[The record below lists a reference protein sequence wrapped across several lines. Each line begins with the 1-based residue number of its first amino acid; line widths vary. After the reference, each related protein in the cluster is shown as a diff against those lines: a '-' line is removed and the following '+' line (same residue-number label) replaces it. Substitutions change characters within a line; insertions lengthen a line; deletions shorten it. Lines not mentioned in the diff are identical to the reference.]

1 MVQATEQPKT
11 AEDLLIGILS
21 VLAKDGQTTI
31 RINDRSFHAAFGEAL
46 AIFRDSGGELGEL
59 AKTFY
64 RDVVSKTYEKL
75 EDALISAEH
84 YGMVKIYNPAFE
96 RLEISM
102 TPRVAEQFLGEWPSS
117 ERTVIEK
124 AATEFRRR
132 ARSRY

>member
-1 MVQATEQPKT
+1 MIQATEHPKT
-11 AEDLLIGILS
+11 ADDLLIGILS
-21 VLAKDGQTTI
+21 VLAKDGKTTI

-46 AIFRDSGGELGEL
+46 AIFRAAGGELGDL

-96 RLEISM
+96 RLEISI
-102 TPRVAEQFLGEWPSS
+102 TPRVAEQVLADWPSG
-117 ERTVIEK
+117 ERTIIEK
-124 AATEFRRR
+124 AAAEFHKR
-132 ARSRY
+132 ARSRV